1 MVTDFA
7 PLTTARCRLGEGPA
21 WVPSLGQL
29 WWLDIHRDTVHRYDW
44 QSGESEADTLS
55 DRSTFVV
62 PCADGSAIGGR
73 QKGLFRVP
81 EQGPRALLTVPVSER
96 VPVSLVVPVETE
108 TPDTSLNDGKTGPDG
123 RLYFGTRDLA
133 QRRAMGGLYRLDD
146 DLVARRLAG
155 RVTAGNGLDWSP
167 DASVLYFVDSGDY
180 LVWAFDFDARDGSVS
195 RKRVFAS
202 VAEPDGLPDGLTVD
216 AAGGVWVALYGGGRL
231 HRYAPDGRL
240 TEVVPVP
247 VRYPTSCAF
256 AGPGLDMLV
265 VTSAY
270 ARIEDAGDTPSEL
283 DGAVL
288 AAETGAV
295 GKPIALCRTPL

>member
-1 MVTDFA
+1 V
-7 PLTTARCRLGEGPA
+7 

-29 WWLDIHRDTVHRYDW
+29 WWLDIRRDTVHRYDW
-44 QSGESEADTLS
+44 QSEESEAHTLS

-62 PCADGSAIGGR
+62 PCADGSAIGAR

-81 EQGPRALLTVPVSER
+81 EQGRRFSLTVPVS
-96 VPVSLVVPVETE
+96 VPVETD
-108 TPDTSLNDGKTGPDG
+108 TPDTCLNDGKTGPDG
-123 RLYFGTRDLA
+123 RLYFGTRDLV
-133 QRRAMGGLYRLDD
+133 QRREMGGLYRLGE

-231 HRYAPDGRL
+231 HRYAPDGLL
-240 TEVVPVP
+240 TEVIPTP

-256 AGPGLDMLV
+256 AGPGLDTLV

-270 ARIEDAGDTPSEL
+270 ARIEDAGETPSEL

-288 AAETGAV
+288 AAKTGVV
-295 GKPIALCRTPL
+295 GKPTVLCRTHL

>member
-1 MVTDFA
+1 VTDFV
-7 PLTTARCRLGEGPA
+7 PLTTARCRLGEGPV

-29 WWLDIHRDTVHRYDW
+29 WWLDIHRNTIHRYDW
-44 QSGESEADTLS
+44 RSRQSEYHTLS

-62 PCADGSAIGGR
+62 PCADGSIIGAR

-81 EQGPRALLTVPVSER
+81 EQGR
-96 VPVSLVVPVETE
+96 PVSLRVPVETG

-146 DLVARRLAG
+146 DLVARRLAD
-155 RVTAGNGLDWSP
+155 RITAGNGLDWSP

-216 AAGGVWVALYGGGRL
+216 AAGGVWVPLFGGGRL
-231 HRYAPDGRL
+231 HRYAPDGL
-240 TEVVPVP
+240 LAEVIPVP

-256 AGPGLDMLV
+256 AGPGLDTLV

-270 ARIEDAGDTPSEL
+270 ARIEDAGRTPAEL

-288 AAETGAV
+288 AAKAGVV
-295 GKPIALCRTPL
+295 GKPIALCRTSL

>member
-1 MVTDFA
+1 
-7 PLTTARCRLGEGPA
+7 
-21 WVPSLGQL
+21 
-29 WWLDIHRDTVHRYDW
+29 
-44 QSGESEADTLS
+44 
-55 DRSTFVV
+55 
-62 PCADGSAIGGR
+62 
-73 QKGLFRVP
+73 
-81 EQGPRALLTVPVSER
+81 
-96 VPVSLVVPVETE
+96 
-108 TPDTSLNDGKTGPDG
+108 
-123 RLYFGTRDLA
+123 
-133 QRRAMGGLYRLDD
+133 MGGLYRLGE

-231 HRYAPDGRL
+231 HRYAPDGLL
-240 TEVVPVP
+240 TEVIPTP

-256 AGPGLDMLV
+256 AGPGLDTLV

-270 ARIEDAGDTPSEL
+270 ARIEDAGEPRRNSTVRSWRQRPASSASPPYCAGRTCEPSTCEPPTL
-283 DGAVL
+283 
-288 AAETGAV
+288 
-295 GKPIALCRTPL
+295 

>member
-1 MVTDFA
+1 
-7 PLTTARCRLGEGPA
+7 
-21 WVPSLGQL
+21 L
-29 WWLDIHRDTVHRYDW
+29 WWLDIHRNTVHRYDW
-44 QSGESEADTLS
+44 QRGESEAHTLS
-55 DRSTFVV
+55 ERSTFVV
-62 PCADGSAIGGR
+62 PCADGSAIGAR
-73 QKGLFRVP
+73 QKGLCRVP
-81 EQGPRALLTVPVSER
+81 EPGRPVPVT
-96 VPVSLVVPVETE
+96 VPVETG
-108 TPDTSLNDGKTGPDG
+108 TPETSLNDGKTGPDG

-146 DLVARRLAG
+146 DLVARRLVD

-195 RKRVFAS
+195 GKRVFAS

-216 AAGGVWVALYGGGRL
+216 AAGGVWVALFGGGML

-240 TEVVPVP
+240 TEVIGVP

-256 AGPGLDMLV
+256 AGPGLDTLV

-270 ARIEDAGDTPSEL
+270 ARIEDAGETPAEL

>member
-1 MVTDFA
+1 VTDFT
-7 PLTTARCRLGEGPA
+7 PLTAARCRLGEGPV

-29 WWLDIHRDTVHRYDW
+29 WWIDIHRDTVHRYDW
-44 QSGESEADTLS
+44 RSAESEAHMLS

-62 PCADGSAIGGR
+62 PCADGSAISGR
-73 QKGLFRVP
+73 QKGLSRLP
-81 EQGPRALLTVPVSER
+81 EQGRRASLTVPV
-96 VPVSLVVPVETE
+96 ETS
-108 TPDTSLNDGKTGPDG
+108 TPETSLNDGKTGPDG

-133 QRRAMGGLYRLDD
+133 QRREMGGLYRLDD
-146 DLVARRLAG
+146 DLVARRLAD

-180 LVWAFDFDARDGSVS
+180 LVWAFDFDTRDGSVS

-216 AAGGVWVALYGGGRL
+216 AAGGVWVALFGGGRL
-231 HRYAPDGRL
+231 HRYGPDGL
-240 TEVVPVP
+240 LAEVIPVP

-256 AGPGLDMLV
+256 GGSGLDTLV

-270 ARIEDAGDTPSEL
+270 ARIEDAGETPSEL

-288 AAETGAV
+288 AAETGVV
-295 GKPIALCRTPL
+295 GKPIVLCRTPL

>member
-1 MVTDFA
+1 VRVTDFTA
-7 PLTTARCRLGEGPA
+7 LTTARCRLGEGPV

-29 WWLDIHRDTVHRYDW
+29 WWIDIHRDTIHRYDW
-44 QSGESEADTLS
+44 QSGQSEADKLS

-62 PCADGSAIGGR
+62 PCADGSAISGR
-73 QKGLFRVP
+73 QKGLYRVP
-81 EQGPRALLTVPVSER
+81 EQGQPATKA
-96 VPVSLVVPVETE
+96 VPVETG
-108 TPDTSLNDGKTGPDG
+108 TPDTSINDGKTGPDG

-133 QRRAMGGLYRLDD
+133 RRREMGGLYRLDD
-146 DLVARRLAG
+146 DLVARRLAD

-180 LVWAFDFDARDGSVS
+180 RVWAFDFDGRDGSVS
-195 RKRVFAS
+195 RKRVFAN

-216 AAGGVWVALYGGGRL
+216 AAGGVWVALFGGGRL
-231 HRYAPDGRL
+231 HRYEPDGRL
-240 TEVVPVP
+240 AEVIPVP

-256 AGPGLDMLV
+256 AGPGLDTLV

-270 ARIEDAGDTPSEL
+270 ARIEDAGESRGEL

-288 AAETGAV
+288 AAKAGVV
-295 GKPIALCRTPL
+295 GKPIALCRTSL

>member
-1 MVTDFA
+1 MTGFV
-7 PLTTARCRLGEGPA
+7 PLTTARCRLGEGPV

-44 QSGESEADTLS
+44 NSGQSETHTLS
-55 DRSTFVV
+55 GRSTFVV

-73 QKGLFRVP
+73 QKGLGRVP
-81 EQGPRALLTVPVSER
+81 ERERPVSVR
-96 VPVSLVVPVETE
+96 VPVETD

-146 DLVARRLAG
+146 DLVARRLAD

-195 RKRVFAS
+195 GKRVFAR

-240 TEVVPVP
+240 AEVIGVP

-256 AGPGLDMLV
+256 AGPGLDTLV

-270 ARIEDAGDTPSEL
+270 ARIEDAGDTPPEL

-288 AAETGAV
+288 AAATGAI
-295 GKPIALCRTPL
+295 GKPITLCRTPL

>member
-1 MVTDFA
+1 VTDFT
-7 PLTTARCRLGEGPA
+7 PLTAARCRLGEGPV

-29 WWLDIHRDTVHRYDW
+29 WWIDIHRDTVHRYDW
-44 QSGESEADTLS
+44 RSAESEAHMLS

-62 PCADGSAIGGR
+62 PCADGSAISGR
-73 QKGLFRVP
+73 QKGLSRLP
-81 EQGPRALLTVPVSER
+81 EQGRRASLTVPV
-96 VPVSLVVPVETE
+96 ETS

-133 QRRAMGGLYRLDD
+133 QRREMGGLYRLDD
-146 DLVARRLAG
+146 DLVARRLAD

-180 LVWAFDFDARDGSVS
+180 LVWAFDFDTRDGSVS

-216 AAGGVWVALYGGGRL
+216 AAGGVWVALFGGGRL
-231 HRYAPDGRL
+231 HRYGPDGL
-240 TEVVPVP
+240 LAEVIPVP

-256 AGPGLDMLV
+256 GGPGLDTLV

-270 ARIEDAGDTPSEL
+270 ARIEDAGETPSEL

-288 AAETGAV
+288 AAETGVV
-295 GKPIALCRTPL
+295 GKPIVLCRTPL

>member
-1 MVTDFA
+1 
-7 PLTTARCRLGEGPA
+7 
-21 WVPSLGQL
+21 L
-29 WWLDIHRDTVHRYDW
+29 WWLDIRRDTVHRYDW
-44 QSGESEADTLS
+44 QSEESEAHTLS

-62 PCADGSAIGGR
+62 PCADGSAIGAR

-81 EQGPRALLTVPVSER
+81 EQGRRFSLTVPVS
-96 VPVSLVVPVETE
+96 VPVETD
-108 TPDTSLNDGKTGPDG
+108 TPDTCLNDGKTGPDG
-123 RLYFGTRDLA
+123 RLYFGTRDLV
-133 QRRAMGGLYRLDD
+133 QRREMGGLYRLGE

-231 HRYAPDGRL
+231 HRYAPDGLL
-240 TEVVPVP
+240 TEVIPTP

-256 AGPGLDMLV
+256 AGPGLDTLV

-270 ARIEDAGDTPSEL
+270 ARIEDAGETPSEL

-288 AAETGAV
+288 AAKTGVV
-295 GKPIALCRTPL
+295 GKPTVLCRTHL

>member
-1 MVTDFA
+1 VTDFV
-7 PLTTARCRLGEGPA
+7 PLTAARSRLGEGPV
-21 WVPSLGQL
+21 WVPSSGQL

-44 QSGESEADTLS
+44 HSGASEAHALS
-55 DRSTFVV
+55 GRSTFVV

-73 QKGLFRVP
+73 QKALWRVP
-81 EQGPRALLTVPVSER
+81 EPGRLTVPV
-96 VPVSLVVPVETE
+96 ETD
-108 TPDTSLNDGKTGPDG
+108 TPETSLNDGKTGPDG

-146 DLVARRLAG
+146 DLVARRLAD

-195 RKRVFAS
+195 GQRVFAS

-216 AAGGVWVALYGGGRL
+216 AAGGVWVALFGGGRL

-240 TEVVPVP
+240 AEVIGVP

-256 AGPGLDMLV
+256 AGPGLDTLV

-270 ARIEDAGDTPSEL
+270 ARIEDAGRTPAEL

-288 AAETGAV
+288 AAKAGVV
-295 GKPIALCRTPL
+295 GKPIALCRTSL

>member
-1 MVTDFA
+1 
-7 PLTTARCRLGEGPA
+7 
-21 WVPSLGQL
+21 L

-44 QSGESEADTLS
+44 QSGKSEADPLS

-62 PCADGSAIGGR
+62 PCVDGSAIGGR
-73 QKGLFRVP
+73 QKGLCRVP
-81 EQGPRALLTVPVSER
+81 EPGRRASLTVPV
-96 VPVSLVVPVETE
+96 PVETD

-216 AAGGVWVALYGGGRL
+216 AAGGVWVALFGGGRL

-240 TEVVPVP
+240 TEVIPVP

-256 AGPGLDMLV
+256 AGPGLDTLV

>member
-1 MVTDFA
+1 MVTDFV
-7 PLTTARCRLGEGPA
+7 PLTTARCRLGEGPV

-29 WWLDIHRDTVHRYDW
+29 WWLDIHRDTIYRYDW
-44 QSGESEADTLS
+44 QSGQSDAHTLS

-62 PCADGSAIGGR
+62 PCADGSAIGAR
-73 QKGLFRVP
+73 QKGLFRVS
-81 EQGPRALLTVPVSER
+81 EQGPRALLTVPVD
-96 VPVSLVVPVETE
+96 TE
-108 TPDTSLNDGKTGPDG
+108 TPGTSLNDGKTGPDG

-133 QRRAMGGLYRLDD
+133 QRRAIGGLYRLDE
-146 DLVARRLAG
+146 DLVARRLAD

-195 RKRVFAS
+195 GKRVFAS

-216 AAGGVWVALYGGGRL
+216 AAGGVWVALFGGGRL
-231 HRYAPDGRL
+231 HRYTPDGL
-240 TEVVPVP
+240 LAEVIPVP

-256 AGPGLDMLV
+256 AGPGLDTLV

-270 ARIEDAGDTPSEL
+270 ARIQDAGETPSEL

-295 GKPIALCRTPL
+295 GKPIALCRTSL

>member
-1 MVTDFA
+1 MTNFV
-7 PLTTARCRLGEGPA
+7 PLTATRCRLGEGPV
-21 WVPSLGQL
+21 WVPPLGQL

-44 QSGESEADTLS
+44 QSAKSEAHTLS
-55 DRSTFVV
+55 ERSTFVV
-62 PCADGSAIGGR
+62 PCVDGSAISAW
-73 QKGLFRVP
+73 QKELGRVP
-81 EQGPRALLTVPVSER
+81 EPVRSA
-96 VPVSLVVPVETE
+96 SLRVPVETD
-108 TPDTSLNDGKTGPDG
+108 TPDTCLNDGKTGPDG

-133 QRRAMGGLYRLDD
+133 HRRGMGGLYRLDE
-146 DLVARRLAG
+146 DLVARRLVG

-195 RKRVFAS
+195 RKRIFAS

-216 AAGGVWVALYGGGRL
+216 AAGGVWVAMFGGGRL
-231 HRYAPDGRL
+231 HRYAPDGQL
-240 TEVVPVP
+240 TEVIPTP

-256 AGPGLDMLV
+256 VGTGLDTLV

-270 ARIEDAGDTPSEL
+270 ARIEDAGETPSEL

-288 AAETGAV
+288 AAKTGVV

>member
-1 MVTDFA
+1 VTDFMA
-7 PLTTARCRLGEGPA
+7 LTTARCRLGEGPV

-44 QSGESEADTLS
+44 QSGESETHMLS

-62 PCADGSAIGGR
+62 PCADGSAIGAR

-81 EQGPRALLTVPVSER
+81 EQSRPPALTA
-96 VPVSLVVPVETE
+96 PVSLRVPVETD

-133 QRRAMGGLYRLDD
+133 QRRQMGGLYRLDD
-146 DLVARRLAG
+146 DLVARRLAD

-167 DASVLYFVDSGDY
+167 DVSVLYFVDSGDY

-216 AAGGVWVALYGGGRL
+216 AAGGVWVALFGGGRL
-231 HRYAPDGRL
+231 HRYAPDGQL
-240 TEVVPVP
+240 AEVIPVP

-256 AGPGLDMLV
+256 AGPGLDTLV

-270 ARIEDAGDTPSEL
+270 ARIEDAGEAPSEL

-288 AAETGAV
+288 AANAGIV
-295 GKPIALCRTPL
+295 GKPIVLCRTPL